1 MKRKS
6 KHEED
11 KERER
16 RQAAMT
22 VEALFPRSHY
32 RLARMV
38 DADKQISAL
47 LDAFER
53 EGMPMGSEFW
63 AGHCLAQL
71 HFLKD
76 HYRILSR
83 LMTDKRD
90 GRDPDFEQANRD
102 IEFARRMYTKRK
114 PNPGEYECD
123 YCGHRDAK
131 RVTGTLTM
139 CDPCRE
145 EVTSAKPTDAN
156 YAYLT
161 TGLIATD
168 KEALGL
174 L

>member
-1 MKRKS
+1 MKRQS
-6 KHEED
+6 KNDED
-11 KERER
+11 KERCR

-38 DADKQISAL
+38 DADKQLNAL

-63 AGHCLAQL
+63 AEYCLAQL

-76 HYRILSR
+76 HYRILGR
-83 LMTDKRD
+83 LMRD
-90 GRDPDFEQANRD
+90 SKVGQDPDFEQANRD
-102 IEFARRMYTKRK
+102 LEHARRMYGKRTPK
-114 PNPGEYECD
+114 PGEYECD

-145 EVTSAKPTDAN
+145 EVMAAKPEDAN
-156 YAYLT
+156 YADLT
-161 TGLIATD
+161 AGLIDTD
-168 KEALGL
+168 MMALGL